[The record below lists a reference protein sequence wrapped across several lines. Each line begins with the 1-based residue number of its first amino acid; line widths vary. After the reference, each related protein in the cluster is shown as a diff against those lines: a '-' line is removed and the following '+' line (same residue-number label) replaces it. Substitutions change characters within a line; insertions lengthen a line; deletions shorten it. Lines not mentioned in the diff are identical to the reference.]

1 MTMMRLFNF
10 QDAGLGPLE
19 REVMDV
25 LWTDGEACVK
35 EVAQSLARPLAYTTV
50 MTTMDRLFKKGLLRR
65 KKSERAFLYTPKL
78 TRSQWESERAGGVF
92 AEFLVAS
99 SSELLLSSLVDAVGQ
114 HDPLLLEE
122 LENKVR
128 AKRAAL
134 GLQQAAPDAQ
144 GGKR

>member
-1 MTMMRLFNF
+1 MRFFNY

-19 REVMDV
+19 REVMEV
-25 LWTDGEACVK
+25 LWTDGEGCVK
-35 EVAQSLARPLAYTTV
+35 DVAQRLARPLAYTTV

-65 KKSERAFLYTPKL
+65 KKFERAFLYASKL
-78 TRSQWESERAGGVF
+78 TRAQWESERAGGVF
-92 AEFLVAS
+92 AEFLAAS

-128 AKRAAL
+128 AKRAVL
-134 GLQQAAPDAQ
+134 SLQQTSADAK